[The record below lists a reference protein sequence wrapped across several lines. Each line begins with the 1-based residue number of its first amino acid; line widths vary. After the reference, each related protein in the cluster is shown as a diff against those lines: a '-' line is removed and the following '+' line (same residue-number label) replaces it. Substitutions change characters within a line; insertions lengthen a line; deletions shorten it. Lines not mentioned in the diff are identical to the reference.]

1 MAPKQ
6 ASDAS
11 GTGLFDAA
19 ARGWDAGE
27 AGKLHL
33 RACTPAHTCLPKLG
47 PCLPSWVE
55 PLIADGLYL
64 PATHI
69 DQPHA
74 PLNTWLPA
82 CHASAE
88 RIRQLDERLASCLP
102 PLIGAREASIRQT
115 QPNRSLP
122 HCMASVQRCF
132 GWQAWEWRPE
142 APPAC
147 LQPFSALQHVVPPS
161 CLTAAQTVGTLR
173 PEVAAEL
180 GLPPEVVVAPGGGDN
195 AMAALGS
202 GAVREGTWVLSLGT
216 SGGRLCCNNGDR
228 QATSVLISFAG
239 CGLPGQPTGVRNAWM
254 WPHPEYFQRDINM
267 MAVPTPSC
275 AGTLFGPSTKA
286 VLDPS
291 GTICPF
297 ADAAGGWLPL
307 LCTLNCTGVT
317 EEVRLGLLRAQ
328 AVMGHH
334 GLLCRGLFTHPV
346 ERHGAM

>member
-1 MAPKQ
+1 M
-6 ASDAS
+6 
-11 GTGLFDAA
+11 
-19 ARGWDAGE
+19 
-27 AGKLHL
+27 
-33 RACTPAHTCLPKLG
+33 
-47 PCLPSWVE
+47 
-55 PLIADGLYL
+55 
-64 PATHI
+64 
-69 DQPHA
+69 
-74 PLNTWLPA
+74 
-82 CHASAE
+82 
-88 RIRQLDERLASCLP
+88 
-102 PLIGAREASIRQT
+102 
-115 QPNRSLP
+115 
-122 HCMASVQRCF
+122 
-132 GWQAWEWRPE
+132 
-142 APPAC
+142 
-147 LQPFSALQHVVPPS
+147 
-161 CLTAAQTVGTLR
+161 GTLR

-239 CGLPGQPTGVRNAWM
+239 CGLPGQPTGLRNAWM

-328 AVMGHH
+328 AVTGHH

-346 ERHGAM
+346 EGMAPCRIPGAAHVLHAAWGATWAVAGPAACPPPRAAHPPSMQVRLTVGKCLDHDSMTNEVRTYCAPIVALTS